1 MFKMIIARAVAKHGL
16 IPLLVKVG
24 DIAVKTTKTEKDD
37 KAWAKIK
44 KLMNELQK

>member
-1 MFKMIIARAVAKHGL
+1 MFKMIIAKAVAKHGL

-24 DIAVKTTKTEKDD
+24 DIAVKVTKTKKDD

-44 KLMNELQK
+44 KVLVSL